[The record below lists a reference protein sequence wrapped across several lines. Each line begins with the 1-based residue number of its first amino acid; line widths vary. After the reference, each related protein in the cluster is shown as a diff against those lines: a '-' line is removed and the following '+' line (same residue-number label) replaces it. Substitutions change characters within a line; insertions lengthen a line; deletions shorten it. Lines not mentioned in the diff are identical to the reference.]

1 MMAVTV
7 QKRLK
12 PGTRGGLFYF
22 WFFAAA
28 GAFIPFLNVYFVELG
43 LNGRQVGWLAA
54 LPPLVTLL
62 LVPNLTALAD
72 RRRRRRRAA
81 QIALVGLG
89 LALLGLRWPDHFL
102 TLAPLMFFY
111 ALCYSPILPLAD
123 SITAGMAQRY
133 QLDYGQMRLWG
144 SLGYAVSNVASG
156 WVWQQVGY
164 GWMFLAAGVLFLPL
178 TGVVETL
185 EEIPT
190 DEGEDG
196 GEERPWRVLARD
208 RGLLALLAAAFLT
221 GVSFTMTI
229 TFEGIYMSHLGGG
242 ELAIG
247 LLFGLAA
254 LFELP
259 TMHYSGALGRRIGR
273 RRVLLISFI
282 LLGSAYL
289 AYTQAATPGQ
299 LALLGILRGLGFGLF
314 FPTGVALAARRAGK
328 WAATAQ
334 AALAA
339 ATFGLAPLLANPA
352 GGALFDAVGPASVF
366 LAGATAVGLA
376 ALLMI
381 GAGAADWFDD

>member
-1 MMAVTV
+1 MADMTIR
-7 QKRLK
+7 QRLK

-28 GAFIPFLNVYFVELG
+28 GAFVPFLNVYFVELG

-54 LPPLVTLL
+54 LPSLVTLL
-62 LVPNLTALAD
+62 LVPNFTALAD
-72 RRRRRRRAA
+72 RRRQRRRAV
-81 QIALVGLG
+81 QIALAGVGV
-89 LALLGLRWPDHFL
+89 ALLGLRWPDRFF
-102 TLAPLMFFY
+102 TLAPLIFLH
-111 ALCYSPILPLAD
+111 ALCFSPILPLAD

-133 QLDYGQMRLWG
+133 RLDYGQMRLWG
-144 SLGYAVSNVASG
+144 SLGYAISNIATG

-164 GWMFLAAGVLFLPL
+164 GWMFLTAAMLFLPL
-178 TGVVETL
+178 IGVVGTL
-185 EEIPT
+185 EEIPA
-190 DEGEDG
+190 DEGED
-196 GEERPWRVLARD
+196 EESERPWWVLGKD
-208 RGLLALLAAAFLT
+208 RGLVALLAASFLA

-273 RRVLLISFI
+273 RRVLLISFV

-289 AYTQAATPGQ
+289 AYTLAATPPQ
-299 LALLGILRGLGFGLF
+299 LVLLGILRGLGFGLF
-314 FPTGVALAARRAGK
+314 FPTGVALAARRTGK

-366 LAGATAVGLA
+366 RAGAGAVGLA

-381 GAGAADWFDD
+381 GAGAADWFD